1 MPYIDKAEDR
11 LSRVEG
17 RYDPEHDVPTPPD
30 PQVTWADI
38 YLVAA
43 MRAVLAECK
52 YIKQKM
58 EELERKIAE
67 VEQWLR

>member
-17 RYDPEHDVPTPPD
+17 RYDPEHDVPVNQ

-38 YLVAA
+38 YLAAA
-43 MRAVLAECK
+43 MRALLAECK
-52 YIKQKM
+52 YLKQKM